1 MQTHSEEIIS
11 NQLNSNRIKVEK
23 SPDSHSQAPKN
34 KLKKEEDE
42 EGMDLFQN
50 DLINN

>member
-11 NQLNSNRIKVEK
+11 NQLSSNRIKVEK
-23 SPDSHSQAPKN
+23 SPNSQAPKN
-34 KLKKEEDE
+34 KLKKEEEE